1 MGERDQVLRRLVA
14 AAALILLATSPVA
27 CAPGPPAR
35 TVLLVH
41 GYRGSSSAFAPL
53 QAGLRAAGIPS
64 VVVDLPGEDNV
75 ANAAAIRD
83 AAERVVRA
91 GGPGTT
97 VDIVAH
103 SMGGLSSRWFAKF
116 LGGSTPGGLP
126 LLARYVSLGTPQYG
140 LPATCDLDP
149 ANGGQMCPTGDF
161 LAQLNDGDDTPGATV
176 YTTIF
181 STDDGLVP
189 TSASRLDGGACFVEV
204 DGVNHFALRT
214 DAAVLDLIVR
224 ALRGACPGTSQ

>member
-1 MGERDQVLRRLVA
+1 MLLVT
-14 AAALILLATSPVA
+14 IPVA
-27 CAPGPPAR
+27 CAPGTPAR

-41 GYRGSSSAFAPL
+41 GYHGVPSAFTGL
-53 QAGLRAAGIPS
+53 QAGLRAAGIPA

-75 ANAAAIRD
+75 ANAGAIRD

-103 SMGGLSSRWFAKF
+103 SMGGLSGRWFAKF
-116 LGGSTPGGLP
+116 LAGASGDPP
-126 LLARYVSLGTPQYG
+126 LLANYVSLGTPQYG
-140 LPATCDLDP
+140 LPATCDLAP
-149 ANGGQMCPTGDF
+149 ANGGQMCPTGDV
-161 LAQLNDGDDTPGATV
+161 LAQLNAGDDTPGNTI

-189 TSASRLDGGACFVEV
+189 VSSSRLDGGACFVEV
-204 DGVNHFALRT
+204 EGVNHFALRT
-214 DAAVLDLIVR
+214 DPAVLELIVR
-224 ALRGACPGTSQ
+224 ALRGTCPGISR